1 MKPPLHLISLG
12 AGVQSSTMALMGAY
26 GEITPMPA
34 AAIFADTQN
43 EPGSVY
49 SWLDWLEQQLPF
61 PVYRVT
67 AGNLAED
74 TLRIRIRKDG
84 KGSWC
89 PSGIPAFTKTS
100 GKRGQQPRQCTGHFK
115 VRPIQRCVRRLL
127 RQHGAKKAILW
138 IGISLDEGHRMKP
151 SRVKYYDHIWPLID
165 QHINRQDCLKWMAAR
180 GYPTPPRSACVFCPY
195 HSDREWLRLKNEEP
209 EEFRKALEFERA
221 YQKAKA
227 ATVSPDYI
235 PYLHTDRKPL
245 DQVRFDGGQQAG
257 WGNECEGMCGV

>member
-1 MKPPLHLISLG
+1 MMSL
-12 AGVQSSTMALMGAY
+12 AAAY

-49 SWLDWLEQQLPF
+49 RWLDWLEQQLPF

-67 AGNLAED
+67 KGNLAED
-74 TLRIRIRKDG
+74 TCASERKDG
-84 KGSWC
+84 KGSGVRAES
-89 PSGIPAFTKTS
+89 PLTKHRASVDNNLGSARSLQSPADSTLCASPAPRPRAK
-100 GKRGQQPRQCTGHFK
+100 QP
-115 VRPIQRCVRRLL
+115 PL
-127 RQHGAKKAILW
+127 
-138 IGISLDEGHRMKP
+138 IGISLDEVHRMKP

-165 QHINRQDCLKWMAAR
+165 RRISRQDCLKWMAAH

-195 HSDREWLRLKNEEP
+195 RSDREWLQLKNEAP
-209 EEFRKALEFERA
+209 EEFQKAIEFERA
-221 YQKAKA
+221 YQAAKA
-227 ATVSPDYI
+227 STVSPDYI

-245 DQVRFDGGQQAG
+245 DQVRFDGDQPAT